1 MTPGNGQIS
10 NRQIRSRVFVLA
22 ALLAAAVASPAAAQ
36 DFGRPVLR
44 YGHTSSFWFFDGRD
58 DNRDFRNNGV
68 FPGNF
73 AGDPP
78 SASIGIEGFLAGNSR
93 RSPEPYPSQV
103 VMTPP
108 QAPPCPHHHKRA
120 CR

>member
-1 MTPGNGQIS
+1 MTPINKI
-10 NRQIRSRVFVLA
+10 
-22 ALLAAAVASPAAAQ
+22 ALGTTLLLVALIAAAASPAAAQ
-36 DFGRPVLR
+36 DSRAPTVLR
-44 YGHTSSFWFFDGRD
+44 YGNTSSFWFFDGRD
-58 DNRDFRNNGV
+58 DNRDFRNNAV

-93 RSPEPYPSQV
+93 RSPLPYPSQV

-108 QAPPCPHHHKRA
+108 KPQCPSRRRA

>member
-1 MTPGNGQIS
+1 MTP
-10 NRQIRSRVFVLA
+10 RTIRAGAVA
-22 ALLAAAVASPAAAQ
+22 ALFAAALSVAPAFAQ
-36 DFGRPVLR
+36 ERSAPYVLR
-44 YGHTSSFWFFDGRD
+44 YGNTSPIFSYDGRSD
-58 DNRDFRNNGV
+58 DRDFHNNGV

-78 SASIGIEGFLAGNSR
+78 SATIGIEGFLAGNSQ
-93 RSPEPYPSQV
+93 RSAKPYPSQV

-108 QAPPCPHHHKRA
+108 KPHCPKHRRS

>member
-1 MTPGNGQIS
+1 MTPQY
-10 NRQIRSRVFVLA
+10 RQIGLRAS
-22 ALLAAAVASPAAAQ
+22 LLAAALTVAAASPSFAQ
-36 DFGRPVLR
+36 DWGRPVLR
-44 YGHTSSFWFFDGRD
+44 YGNTSSFWFFDGRGD
-58 DNRDFRNNGV
+58 DRDFRNNGV

-93 RSPEPYPSQV
+93 RSPQPYPSQV

-108 QAPPCPHHHKRA
+108 AAQPCARRHRCK
-120 CR
+120 

>member
-1 MTPGNGQIS
+1 MTPHHNKAGSGP
-10 NRQIRSRVFVLA
+10 LL
-22 ALLAAAVASPAAAQ
+22 LLAAMLSLAAASPSSAQ
-36 DFGRPVLR
+36 DAGRPVLR
-44 YGHTSSFWFFDGRD
+44 YGNTSPIFSYDGRSD
-58 DNRDFRNNGV
+58 DRDFRNNAV

-93 RSPEPYPSQV
+93 RSPQPYPSQV

-108 QAPPCPHHHKRA
+108 QAAPCPHHRKRA

>member
-1 MTPGNGQIS
+1 MTPSDKIA
-10 NRQIRSRVFVLA
+10 LA
-22 ALLAAAVASPAAAQ
+22 TALLLSLLPSIATTSPSSAQ
-36 DFGRPVLR
+36 ERSGPPVLR
-44 YGHTSSFWFFDGRD
+44 YGNTSSFWFFDGRD

-73 AGDPP
+73 AGDPL

-103 VMTPP
+103 IMTPP
-108 QAPPCPHHHKRA
+108 QAPPCLHHRRRA

>member
-1 MTPGNGQIS
+1 MTPGKSRTGSCVFLLIS
-10 NRQIRSRVFVLA
+10 
-22 ALLAAAVASPAAAQ
+22 ALSFAAASPSAAQ
-36 DFGRPVLR
+36 ERSGPPVLR

-108 QAPPCPHHHKRA
+108 QAPPCLHHRKRA

>member
-1 MTPGNGQIS
+1 MTPH
-10 NRQIRSRVFVLA
+10 SRIA
-22 ALLAAAVASPAAAQ
+22 SKTALLLASVLSLSAASSSFAQ
-36 DFGRPVLR
+36 DGSRPVLR
-44 YGHTSSFWFFDGRD
+44 YGNTSPIFSYDGRSD
-58 DNRDFRNNGV
+58 DRDFRNNGV

-93 RSPEPYPSQV
+93 RSPQPYPSQV

-108 QAPPCPHHHKRA
+108 QAPPCPHHRRRA
-120 CR
+120 CK

>member
-1 MTPGNGQIS
+1 MIASDTGMM
-10 NRQIRSRVFVLA
+10 RT
-22 ALLAAAVASPAAAQ
+22 ALLLATMLTVAAASPSTAEERS
-36 DFGRPVLR
+36 GRPVIR
-44 YGHTSSFWFFDGRD
+44 YGNTSSFWFFDGRD
-58 DNRDFRNNGV
+58 DQRDFRNNGV

-78 SASIGIEGFLAGNSR
+78 SASIGIEGVIAGNSQ
-93 RSPEPYPSQV
+93 RSALPYPSQV

-108 QAPPCPHHHKRA
+108 KPHCPSHRRA

>member
-1 MTPGNGQIS
+1 MIPSNSKMMRIS
-10 NRQIRSRVFVLA
+10 L
-22 ALLAAAVASPAAAQ
+22 LLAAVLTVASAPRLAAQ
-36 DFGRPVLR
+36 ERSGPPVIR
-44 YGHTSSFWFFDGRD
+44 YGNTSPFWFFDGRD

-78 SASIGIEGFLAGNSR
+78 SASIGIEGFIAGNSQ
-93 RSPEPYPSQV
+93 RSVQPYPSQV

-108 QAPPCPHHHKRA
+108 KPHCPSRRRA

>member
-1 MTPGNGQIS
+1 MTPGDKIALGT
-10 NRQIRSRVFVLA
+10 
-22 ALLAAAVASPAAAQ
+22 ALLLSIVSSFAMASPSAAQ
-36 DFGRPVLR
+36 ERSGPPVLR

-108 QAPPCPHHHKRA
+108 QAAPCLHHRKRG

>member
-1 MTPGNGQIS
+1 MTPGNTTAPGI
-10 NRQIRSRVFVLA
+10 
-22 ALLAAAVASPAAAQ
+22 ALLLATALSFAAASPSAAQ
-36 DFGRPVLR
+36 ERSGPPVLR
-44 YGHTSSFWFFDGRD
+44 YGNTSPFWFFDGRD
-58 DNRDFRNNGV
+58 DDRDFRNNGV

-93 RSPEPYPSQV
+93 RSPQPYPSQV
-103 VMTPP
+103 VMTPA
-108 QAPPCPHHHKRA
+108 QTPPCLQHHHKRA

>member
-1 MTPGNGQIS
+1 MTPSDKI
-10 NRQIRSRVFVLA
+10 VLGT
-22 ALLAAAVASPAAAQ
+22 ALLLSIVSSLATASPSAAQ
-36 DFGRPVLR
+36 DFSRPVLR

-58 DNRDFRNNGV
+58 DNRDFRNNAV

-73 AGDPP
+73 AGDPL

-103 VMTPP
+103 IMTPP
-108 QAPPCPHHHKRA
+108 QPPPCVHHGKRV
-120 CR
+120 CK

>member
-1 MTPGNGQIS
+1 MTPDNAIALGT
-10 NRQIRSRVFVLA
+10 
-22 ALLAAAVASPAAAQ
+22 ALLLATALSFAAASPSAAQ
-36 DFGRPVLR
+36 EQGGPPVLR

-58 DNRDFRNNGV
+58 DDRDFHNNGV

-93 RSPEPYPSQV
+93 RSPQPYPSQA

-108 QAPPCPHHHKRA
+108 QAPPCAHHRKRA
-120 CR
+120 CK